1 MTTLLEGNHPVE
13 WLLSDEEQQSVDVGT
28 LASGQ
33 NLKSGAVLG
42 QITKN
47 TTATST
53 AVVGTGVVTRTVG
66 ALGVNA
72 IVGTYTL
79 TCITAGATAVYEV
92 ELPTGEQLATN
103 AVVGSGAI
111 NIDDHFTLTLVNV
124 TNSAVGDVFTV
135 VVAAA
140 TTGTITNTAIVGTG
154 NGAIT
159 LGAIGGLA
167 KSGVYSLRVTEA
179 ATNAGTFSVYAPLT
193 GEFIADVTVGGGAT
207 SVANYFTITI
217 ADGSTDFV
225 VGDNFTVT
233 IQLPVPKW
241 TQHDAS
247 AINGSQVAA
256 GILYNDV
263 DASSSDL
270 AATIF
275 TRMGEVFDGKLT
287 WKTNITAAQKA
298 QAVADLSTK
307 FIIVRA

>member
-33 NLKSGAVLG
+33 NLTSGTVLG

-53 AVVGTGVVTRTVG
+53 AVTGTGVVTRTVG
-66 ALGVNA
+66 ALGANA

-111 NIDDHFTLTLVNV
+111 DIDGHFTLTLVNV
-124 TNSAVGDVFTV
+124 TNSAVGDTFTV
-135 VVAAA
+135 VVAASV
-140 TTGTITNTAIVGTG
+140 TGTIVASSVTGTG

-159 LGAIGGLA
+159 IGAIRGLA
-167 KSGVYSLRVTEA
+167 KSGVYSVRLTEA
-179 ATNAGTFSVYAPLT
+179 AAGAGTFSVYAPLSDDYI
-193 GEFIADVTVGGGAT
+193 GDVTVGGGSTNVGNHFA
-207 SVANYFTITI
+207 ITI
-217 ADGSTDFV
+217 ADGSSDFV

-233 IQLPVPKW
+233 IELPVPKW
-241 TQHDAS
+241 TKHDHT

-263 DASSSDL
+263 DATSADVKT
-270 AATIF
+270 TIF
-275 TRMGEVFDGKLT
+275 TRMGEVFDGKLV
-287 WKTNITAAQKA
+287 WHTNITAAQKA

>member
-13 WLLSDEEQQSVDVGT
+13 WLLSDEEKQSVDVGT

-33 NLKSGAVLG
+33 NLKSGSVLG

-53 AVVGTGVVTRTVG
+53 AVVGTGVITRTVG
-66 ALGVNA
+66 ALGQNA

-79 TCITAGATAVYEV
+79 TCVTAGVTASFEV
-92 ELPTGEQLATN
+92 ELPTGEQLQTN

-111 NIDDHFTLTLVNV
+111 DIDGHFTLTLVNV
-124 TNSAVGDVFTV
+124 TAAAINDYFTV
-135 VVAAA
+135 VVASTPAA
-140 TTGTITNTAIVGTG
+140 TITNSAVVGTG

-159 LGAIGGLA
+159 IGAIGGLA
-167 KSGVYSLRVTEA
+167 KSGVYRAVVTEA
-179 ATNAGTFSVYAPLT
+179 AANAGTFSFYSPLSN
-193 GEFIADVTVGGGAT
+193 EYIADVTVGGGAT
-207 SVANYFTITI
+207 SVGNHFTITI

-233 IQLPVPKW
+233 VQLAVPKW
-241 TQHDAS
+241 TQHNPA
-247 AINGSQVAA
+247 AIDGSQVAA

-270 AATIF
+270 TTTIF

-298 QAVADLSTK
+298 QALADLSTK
-307 FIIVRA
+307 QIIVRA